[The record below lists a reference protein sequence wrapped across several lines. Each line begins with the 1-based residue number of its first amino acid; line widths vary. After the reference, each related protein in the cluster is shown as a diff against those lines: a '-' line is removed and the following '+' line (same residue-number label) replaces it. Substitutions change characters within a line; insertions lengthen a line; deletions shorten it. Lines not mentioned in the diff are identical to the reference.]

1 MSRGG
6 ASSAR
11 AAARRPGMPNALGRT
26 TIARAR
32 RCGPR
37 PTTTATA
44 STSPPP
50 AGAPEPSARSGE
62 RDAHPDGGARAGR
75 ALDVDRAVDGVDAV
89 GDTDHAAARRRGSA
103 DPVVA
108 HDEVEHPAFVE
119 VRP

>member
-11 AAARRPGMPNALGRT
+11 AAARRPGMPNAPGRT
-26 TIARAR
+26 TTARAP

-50 AGAPEPSARSGE
+50 AGAREPLARGGE
-62 RDAHPDGGARAGR
+62 RDAHPDRRARAGR
-75 ALDVDRAVDGVDAV
+75 ALDADRAVDSVDAV
-89 GDTDHAAARRRGSA
+89 GDADHAAARRRRAA
-103 DPVVA
+103 DAVVA
-108 HDEVEHPAFVE
+108 HDEVEHSAFVE
-119 VRP
+119 